1 MNQTP
6 MSGAA
11 ADADVQYNPPRKLNR
26 NDAKTLSLSA
36 LGGALEF
43 YDFIIFVFYANVIS
57 QLFFPATLDPFWAS
71 LNTYGAF
78 AAGYFARPLGGVV
91 MAHFGDLVGR
101 KRMFTLSILLMA
113 IPTLCIG
120 FLPTFESIGYAAP
133 ILLLLMRVLQ
143 GIAIGGE
150 IPAAWVFVAEHVP
163 QKRIGLADGTLTM
176 GLVSGILLGSL
187 MALAMS
193 LIFSEQTIQEW
204 AWRLPFIVGGVLG
217 FVAMYLRRWL
227 EETPIFKEMKARKA
241 LHDGIPLKTIFAHY
255 KGAMVLSGLLT
266 WLLTGCVVVMLLM
279 APNLMSGTF
288 NMPRTQIFT
297 MQSFAILATCLG
309 CVASGMMCDKIGAA
323 KTFVSWCLAL
333 LVSSWVF
340 YHSLGTA
347 STLQI
352 AALYAITGF
361 FGGILGSIPYV
372 MVHLYPANIRF
383 SGISFSYNIAYAIFG
398 GITPILI
405 VWLNDKSPVGAAYY
419 MAFLAIMG
427 VCMGLYLFKRK
438 I

>member
-1 MNQTP
+1 MNHTQ
-6 MSGAA
+6 MSGTA
-11 ADADVQYNPPRKLNR
+11 ADADVQYNPPRKLNS

-91 MAHFGDLVGR
+91 MAHFGDLIGR

-120 FLPTFESIGYAAP
+120 FLPTFDSIGYAAP
-133 ILLLLMRVLQ
+133 ILLLAMRVLQ

-163 QKRIGLADGTLTM
+163 KKRIGLADGTLTM

-193 LIFSEQTIQEW
+193 LIFSEEAIKEW
-204 AWRLPFIVGGVLG
+204 AWRLPFIIGGILG

-241 LHDGIPLKTIFAHY
+241 LHDGIPLKTIFANY

-279 APNLMSGTF
+279 APNLLSGTF
-288 NMPRTQIFT
+288 QMPRTHVFT

-323 KTFVSWCLAL
+323 KTFISWCLAL
-333 LVSSWVF
+333 LVSSWAF

-347 STLQI
+347 STMQI
-352 AALYAITGF
+352 AVLYAITGF

-405 VWLNDKSPVGAAYY
+405 VWLNDKNPVGASYY
-419 MAFLAIMG
+419 MAFLAVMG
-427 VCMGLYLFKRK
+427 MLIGAYLFKRK